1 MNFCLTEEQQ
11 MVQNVAREFAEDK
24 VRPLAAELDQTGR
37 FPAELINQMAEL
49 GFLGVVFPEEYGGA
63 GMDYISYAVVVEEI
77 SCACGSTGIIMSAH
91 SSLVCDPIYAYGTE
105 EQKRRFLVPLVK
117 GKKIGCYGLTEPG
130 AGSDAA
136 SIKTTAELSGDEWI
150 INGTKLFIT
159 NGAEAEVILV
169 FAVTDKEKGKR
180 GISAFVVE
188 KNTPGFSVGK
198 VEEKLGVHASSTAEL
213 IFEDCRVPKE
223 NLLGERGKG
232 LRIALETLD
241 GGRIGV
247 AAQAIGIARAALEE
261 SVKYA
266 KERQQF
272 GRPIAS
278 FQAIQWMLADMATE
292 IDAARFLALRAAF
305 LKDKGQPYAQE
316 AAMAKLFASEV
327 SSRVTRK
334 GVQIHGGYG
343 YTKDYP
349 VERFFRDARITE
361 IYEGTSEIQRLVIA
375 ANLLK

>member
-180 GISAFVVE
+180 GISAFIVE

-305 LKDKGQPYAQE
+305 LKDKGQPYAKE